1 MNGHVYHQLM
11 LTCAGNHA
19 LRGGDVAGFWP
30 DADAYRFD
38 KSCEFR
44 TPPVSGNANDD
55 FPLVAVDPVTW
66 FATLSPHAVGLRL
79 RHTKR
84 VRGPNQ
90 QMDVS
95 DRMLAGMVGGG
106 ERWLVEVVGR
116 ETCEFWEGFERV
128 GDQKD
133 PNRKVW
139 LWTNI
144 RVGSASRQDADGDA
158 GTESLDQASA
168 RLREALV
175 AIEAY
180 ARDESYDNFAD
191 IFLDAIAALDKDVSD
206 VTPDWPDAK
215 YTGIDARQL
224 MVLTALGAA
233 SVFGGMGSWNDLG
246 GGEKYDAVS
255 EALYRALNDC
265 TVALAHSTF
274 AG

>member
-11 LTCAGNHA
+11 LTCAGNQFLH
-19 LRGGDVAGFWP
+19 GGDLSGFWP
-30 DADAYRFD
+30 NADAYRFD

-44 TPPVSGNANDD
+44 TPPVSGNDAND
-55 FPLVAVDPVTW
+55 FPLVAADPLQW
-66 FATLSPHAVGLRL
+66 FETLKAEAVGLRL
-79 RHTKR
+79 HHMQR

-90 QMDVS
+90 QLDVS

-116 ETCEFWEGFERV
+116 ERSEFWEGFERV

-133 PNRKVW
+133 PNRKIW

-144 RVGSASRQDADGDA
+144 RIGTATRQDADADA
-158 GTESLDQASA
+158 PTQSLDQAVA
-168 RLREALV
+168 DLRGVLV

-180 ARDESYDNFAD
+180 ARKEKYDNFAD
-191 IFLDAIAALDKDVSD
+191 IFGDAIAALDKDASD
-206 VTPDWPDAK
+206 VPADWPDAR
-215 YTGIDARQL
+215 YTGFDARQL

-246 GGEKYDAVS
+246 GGETYDAVS
-255 EALYRALNDC
+255 ESLYRALNDC
-265 TVALAHSTF
+265 TVALANSTF
-274 AG
+274 SG